1 MCPVGFSQNCLKKVF
16 IYKLKRRS
24 NHDDHR
30 VFRVFFENQIDK
42 LVFAFVERRS
52 YSWNETDTL
61 VFGKVKS
68 YEPIGN
74 RVPLGA
80 GSTNFGRVQS

>member
-1 MCPVGFSQNCLKKVF
+1 M
-16 IYKLKRRS
+16 LKRHS
-24 NHDDHR
+24 NHDDDT
-30 VFRVFFENQIDK
+30 VFRVFFANQIDK

-52 YSWNETDTL
+52 YSWNDTDTL

-74 RVPLGA
+74 RIPLGA
-80 GSTNFGRVQS
+80 GSTDFGCVQS